1 MPRQAR
7 LDARGTLHHVMARGI
22 EGTNIFRTDKDR
34 NDFLDR
40 LAAQCEVEA
49 LKVYAWA
56 LIPNHFHL
64 LVRTGNRPLSTS
76 MRKILT
82 GYVVRFNRRHKR
94 QGHLFQNR
102 YKSIV
107 CEEDAYLLELT
118 RYIHLNPLRA
128 GMVKTIRELERYP
141 WSGHSAILGAMKRE
155 WQDTEE
161 ILMYFGK
168 RKRSIKR
175 YVAYVEEGIS
185 GGKRE
190 DLVGG
195 GLLRSV
201 GGWSQVVSMRRW
213 GQGTASD
220 ERILGNSEFVER
232 VIAETERQ
240 ERETLRLR
248 RKVPELGALLKEVAR
263 RQGLDEEELKK
274 VRRRRE
280 VSAGIKVFCQLA
292 VQQYGHT
299 GASVARFLGVTT
311 SLVNRYAASGSS
323 DSFRQTS
330 NP

>member
-1 MPRQAR
+1 
-7 LDARGTLHHVMARGI
+7 MARGI

-34 NDFLDR
+34 NDLLDR
-40 LAAQCEVEA
+40 LAAQCEVGA
-49 LKVYAWA
+49 LMIYAWA
-56 LIPNHFHL
+56 FIPNHLHL
-64 LVRTGNRPLSTS
+64 LVRTGNRPLSAS

-107 CEEDAYLLELT
+107 CEEDPYLLELT

-128 GMVKTIRELERYP
+128 GMVKTIIELERYP
-141 WSGHSAILGAMKRE
+141 WSGHSAILGTMKRE

-161 ILMYFGK
+161 ILRYFGK
-168 RKRSIKR
+168 GKRSIKR
-175 YVAYVEEGIS
+175 YAAYVEEGIS
-185 GGKRE
+185 RGKRE

-220 ERILGNSEFVER
+220 ERILGNGEFVER
-232 VIAETERQ
+232 VIEETEKQ

-248 RKVPELGALLKEVAR
+248 RRIPELSALLKEVAR
-263 RQGLDEEELKK
+263 KEGLDEEELRK
-274 VRRRRE
+274 VRRKRE
-280 VSAGIKVFCQLA
+280 VSAGVKLFCQLA
-292 VQQYGHT
+292 VQQYRHT

-311 SLVNRYAASGSS
+311 SLVNRYAASGFS
-323 DSFRQTS
+323 DSFEHTE